1 MLLILKYGSTEGAS
15 QSNVKSQLLTPK
27 LGLARQA
34 PEIIDKAYALLTVY
48 WIPRQAELRIFGPA
62 KRSSEERR

>member
-1 MLLILKYGSTEGAS
+1 MQS
-15 QSNVKSQLLTPK
+15 QTPK

-48 WIPRQAELRIFGPA
+48 WIPRQAELRIFLAPLKGRLRNEDDIA
-62 KRSSEERR
+62 IADVKGLGGFAL